1 MKNNYHYDLN
11 IVKQFFKYDYRD
23 RGMLKWK
30 GFYLSD
36 HTAALKKTANTAK
49 AHEHVKVHAQQSLAD
64 ISEILAKSFAE
75 QRLVQLQLNILN
87 KNDQFTQD
95 ITGFVTGFNTDSI
108 WLTGQDFPI
117 QIQDIRHITI
127 S

>member
-1 MKNNYHYDLN
+1 MKNNYQFDLN

-23 RGMLKWK
+23 RGMLKWQ

-36 HTAALKKTANTAK
+36 HTAALKKTSNTAK

-87 KNDQFTQD
+87 KNGGGNQ
-95 ITGFVTGFNTDSI
+95 SM
-108 WLTGQDFPI
+108 
-117 QIQDIRHITI
+117 
-127 S
+127 

>member
-1 MKNNYHYDLN
+1 MKNDYHYDLN

-49 AHEHVKVHAQQSLAD
+49 AHEHVKAYAQQSLTD

-108 WLTGQDFPI
+108 WLTGQDLPI
-117 QIQDIRHITI
+117 QIQDIRHIII